1 MAKNEVAKKENS
13 AVVVF
18 DESVLLAD
26 AGLGLENITKDDIMI
41 PRLSILQA
49 LSPQV
54 NKRDGAY
61 IEGAEQGSIF
71 NNVTD
76 NVFDGDKGITV
87 VPISFRKAHLEWK
100 ADRGGFVADHGASSA
115 CLTACERG
123 SKGEYITTDGNEIV
137 PTSEFFVYVLQE
149 SGSYAPAS
157 ISMSKSQSKKAR
169 QWNAMMQGLVIQVQD
184 KRVPAAAFWNAYQ
197 LCTVPQEND
206 QGSWFG
212 WSIKML
218 YDANSGGIIQQL
230 PNGKDIYLSARAFQ
244 QQVQAGE
251 VQVKQEEVTGENSDN
266 F

>member
-13 AVVVF
+13 EVVVF

-76 NVFDGDKGITV
+76 SVFEGDKGITV

-123 SKGEYITTDGNEIV
+123 SRGEYITTEGNEIV
-137 PTSEFFVYVLQE
+137 PTSEFFVYVLEE
-149 SGSYAPAS
+149 SGSYNQNVVRRQQRRHHPATPKRQRHLS
-157 ISMSKSQSKKAR
+157 FRKSFPTTSPSR
-169 QWNAMMQGLVIQVQD
+169 
-184 KRVPAAAFWNAYQ
+184 RSP
-197 LCTVPQEND
+197 
-206 QGSWFG
+206 S
-212 WSIKML
+212 
-218 YDANSGGIIQQL
+218 
-230 PNGKDIYLSARAFQ
+230 
-244 QQVQAGE
+244 
-251 VQVKQEEVTGENSDN
+251 
-266 F
+266 

>member
-1 MAKNEVAKKENS
+1 MAKNEVAKKES
-13 AVVVF
+13 SEVVVF

-61 IEGAEQGSIF
+61 IEGAEQGLIF

-76 NVFDGDKGITV
+76 KLYDGDKGITV

-100 ADRGGFVADHGASSA
+100 ANRGGFVADHGASSE
-115 CLTACERG
+115 CLVACERG
-123 SKGEYITTDGNEIV
+123 PRGEHITTEGNEIV
-137 PTSEFFVYVLQE
+137 PTSEFFVYVLGE
-149 SGSYAPAS
+149 DDSYAPAS
-157 ISMSKSQSKKAR
+157 ISMSKSQNKKAR
-169 QWNAMMQGLVIQVQD
+169 QWNSMMQSLVIQVQD

-197 LCTVPQEND
+197 LSTVPQEND
-206 QGSWFG
+206 QGTWFG
-212 WSIKML
+212 WSVKML

-230 PNGKDIYLSARAFQ
+230 PNGKDIYLSAREFQ
-244 QQVQAGE
+244 QQVKAGE
-251 VQVKQEEVTGENSDN
+251 VQVKQEETSGESSDS

>member
-1 MAKNEVAKKENS
+1 MAKKEVAKKGSTEV
-13 AVVVF
+13 AAF

-26 AGLGLENITKDDIMI
+26 AGLGLENVTKDDIMI

-61 IEGAEQGSIF
+61 IEGAEQGSIY
-71 NNVTD
+71 NNVAD
-76 NVFDGDKGITV
+76 SVVDGATGITV

-100 ADRGGFVADHGASSA
+100 ADRGGFVADHGPSSA

-123 SKGEYITTDGNEIV
+123 SRGEYITSEGNEIV
-137 PTSEFFVYVLQE
+137 PTSEFFVFVINAEGEY
-149 SGSYAPAS
+149 SPAS

-169 QWNAMMQGLVIQVQD
+169 QWNAMMQGLTIPVQD
-184 KRVPAAAFWNAYQ
+184 RRVPAAAFWTAYQ
-197 LCTVPQEND
+197 LTTVPQEND
-206 QGSWFG
+206 QGAWFG

-218 YDANSGGIIQQL
+218 HDANSGGIIQQH
-230 PNGKDIYLSARAFQ
+230 PAGKEIYLAARAFM
-244 QQVQAGE
+244 QQVKDGE
-251 VQVKQEEVTGENSDN
+251 VQVKQEESEVNSED